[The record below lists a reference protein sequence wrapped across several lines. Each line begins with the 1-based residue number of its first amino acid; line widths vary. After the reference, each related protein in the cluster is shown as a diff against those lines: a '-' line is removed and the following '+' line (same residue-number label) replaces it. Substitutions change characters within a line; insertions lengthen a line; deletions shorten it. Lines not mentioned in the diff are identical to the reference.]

1 MIILRYIIG
10 GFFKSHSL
18 AEKGCCERIL
28 ASVRMWVGSGV
39 RDETVEL
46 SKGIQFVVE
55 GGLQAR
61 RLRKFIPPDSSF
73 FSIKKDISFC
83 WERMEKVLCKMRK
96 KAVFYWF
103 LHSDSFVV
111 FSFSDLIACSLRG
124 KPWLSSLS
132 MCL

>member
-1 MIILRYIIG
+1 M
-10 GFFKSHSL
+10 

-61 RLRKFIPPDSSF
+61 KLRKFKPADSF
-73 FSIKKDISFC
+73 FLHKDGCKFLLRANGKSTV
-83 WERMEKVLCKMRK
+83 RNEKENCLLLIFTFRI
-96 KAVFYWF
+96 
-103 LHSDSFVV
+103 FVV
-111 FSFSDLIACSLRG
+111 FSILT
-124 KPWLSSLS
+124 
-132 MCL
+132 